1 MGVMMTD
8 NDLFN
13 RYDRILS
20 DEFFQF
26 FCDAGTVIKKTTKAY
41 MWR

>member
-1 MGVMMTD
+1 MMTD

-13 RYDRILS
+13 RYDGILS

-26 FCDAGTVIKKTTKAY
+26 FCDAGIVIEKLPKL
-41 MWR
+41 MCGDNI